1 MREQQRLFIK
11 QATLTITLL
20 NDMYHKINFLK
31 FKKLIPIALIFL
43 VSNQAHAEGIFKH
56 SPISFQIKETITGNV
71 KDQEGS
77 AIEGAKITVV
87 ETGETTTTDASG
99 NFTVSAN
106 TGQTLSIS
114 YEGYATQ
121 TIRISGTSVSVNLKS
136 KKEAASIEE
145 VTLVGYGSQKKSDV
159 TGAIS
164 QLKAA
169 NFKEGMNISVDNLMQ
184 GKVAGVRIVQTSGEP
199 GAGVNV
205 SIRGIGSIRSGST
218 PLFVV
223 DGVPLNN
230 DPVSSSS
237 PDFGLGNTA
246 AKNPLNFL
254 NTSDIESITVL
265 KDASAAAIYGARGS
279 NGVVLVTTKRGKK
292 GEPLFTYDTYLGF
305 SSVIKKLDLLTADE
319 YRAAG
324 IDKSY
329 DHGGNTDWQDE
340 IYRNAVSSNHS
351 VSFSKATDTGSYF
364 ASLSHMD
371 QDGIVLNSSFKRTT
385 ARINAEESFL
395 DDKRLKVKVNLTASD
410 IRETGIPNGG
420 TAGSDGQL
428 IIHALMANPT
438 RSVYDENGN
447 YTNFNMNA
455 HYNPLYLLSV
465 YQDKTNTFRVL
476 GNTEATLRILPGL
489 NYKFNLGID
498 RSLSERNTTMFP
510 NITDRSPKGIYSQA
524 NLDTYNILLEHYL
537 TYDFSLGRH
546 NFNWLAGFSY
556 QKFKATATY
565 WGVRN
570 FLAQGAGIPPEI
582 NPGYSGDVF
591 VPQPGTDQENELQS
605 YFGRV
610 NYNFDKKY
618 FLTASLRADG
628 STRFGDNNKYG
639 YFPSVA
645 VGWTISNENFLK
657 GNSIINELK
666 LRASWGQTGNQ
677 EVQNKITKQ
686 SYLLSQSAGYYL
698 YDNLNLING
707 VTVVRTPFPDLKWE
721 TVEQTNIGLD
731 FSLWKNKVYGSLEYY
746 NKSTKDA
753 ILRISSPALSPTPMI
768 WRNSD
773 GTIINKG
780 FEFSIGSEI
789 IKNENFTW
797 NLDVNGATVHN
808 EVKGL
813 PVSEIY
819 SGSVSGPGLSG
830 VTANIYKNGYQA
842 GSFYMYHYLGID
854 ANGKYIYEDV
864 DGDGTIG
871 QKDKKIFEGPIPK
884 FTFGINSYM
893 KYKKFDFSFSFI
905 GQTGGYLVN
914 NTALDLSINNLA
926 SDRNVLKNFYDSGA
940 SFTNQPQLSSL
951 YLEKSDFIRLNNVRL
966 GYTFDINQLK
976 FLKSINLYVS
986 AQNLLTITS
995 YTGYDPLVDTNKQ
1008 VDGNQSLGID
1018 YTTYPSA
1025 KTFILGA
1032 TVKF

>member
-1 MREQQRLFIK
+1 
-11 QATLTITLL
+11 
-20 NDMYHKINFLK
+20 MYHKINFFKL
-31 FKKLIPIALIFL
+31 KKLIPIALIFL
-43 VSNQAHAEGIFKH
+43 VANQADAKGFT
-56 SPISFQIKETITGNV
+56 SNYPVFSQVNETISGNV
-71 KDQEGS
+71 TDQTGS
-77 AIEGAKITVV
+77 VIEGAKVTVI
-87 ETGETTTTDASG
+87 ETGETATTDASG
-99 NFTVSAN
+99 NFTISAN
-106 TGQTLSIS
+106 IGQTLSIS
-114 YEGYATQ
+114 YDGYGIQ
-121 TIRISGTSVSVNLKS
+121 TMRISSTSIAVKLQS
-136 KKEAASIEE
+136 KKEATSIEE
-145 VTLVGYGSQKKSDV
+145 VTLVGYGSQKKSDL
-159 TGAIS
+159 TGAVS
-164 QLKAA
+164 QLKAE

-184 GKVAGVRIVQTSGEP
+184 GKIAGVRIVQSSGEP

-223 DGVPLNN
+223 DGIPLNN
-230 DPVSSSS
+230 DPVSAQS
-237 PDFGLGNTA
+237 PNVGLGNTT

-292 GEPLFTYDTYLGF
+292 GEPMFTYDTYLGF
-305 SSVIKKLDLLTADE
+305 SSVIKKLDLMTADE

-351 VSFSKATDTGSYF
+351 VSFSRATDTGNYF

-385 ARINAEESFL
+385 ARLNAEESFF
-395 DDKRLKVKVNLTASD
+395 DNKRLKVKLNLTASD

-420 TAGSDGQL
+420 NAGSDGQL

-438 RSVYDENGN
+438 RSVYDQNGN

-465 YQDKTNTFRVL
+465 YEDKTNTFRVL

-489 NYKFNLGID
+489 NYKFNLGVD

-524 NLDTYNILLEHYL
+524 NLDSYNILLEHYL
-537 TYDFSLGRH
+537 TYDLSLDRH
-546 NFNWLAGFSY
+546 NFSILGGFSY

-565 WGVRN
+565 LGVRN
-570 FLAQGAGIPPEI
+570 FVNQGVGISPEI

-591 VPQPGTDQENELQS
+591 IPQPGTSQENELQS

-610 NYNFDKKY
+610 NYNFNKKY

-657 GNSIINELK
+657 GASFINELK
-666 LRASWGQTGNQ
+666 LRGSWGETGNQ
-677 EVQNKITKQ
+677 EVLNKITKA
-686 SYLLSQSAGYYL
+686 SYLLSQNAGYYL

-707 VTVVRTPFPDLKWE
+707 VQVVRTPNPNLKWE
-721 TVEQTNIGLD
+721 IVAQTNIGLD
-731 FSLWKNKVYGSLEYY
+731 FSLFRNKLYGSLEYY
-746 NKSTKDA
+746 NKTTKNPILYIPST
-753 ILRISSPALSPTPMI
+753 PLSPTDFV
-768 WRNSD
+768 WLNAD
-773 GTIINKG
+773 GKIVNKG
-780 FEFSIGSEI
+780 FEFSLGSEI

-797 NLDVNGATVHN
+797 NLDINGATVN
-808 EVKGL
+808 NVVKDL
-813 PVSEIY
+813 PVSGIN
-819 SGSVSGPGLSG
+819 SGEVSGPGLSG
-830 VTANIYKNGYQA
+830 VTANIYRNGYEA
-842 GSFYMYHYLGID
+842 GSFYMYNYLGID
-854 ANGKYIYEDV
+854 ANGKYIYEDLN
-864 DGDGTIG
+864 GDGKI
-871 QKDKKIFEGPIPK
+871 DPNDRKIFEGAIPN

-893 KYKKFDFSFSFI
+893 KYKKFDFAFSFI

-914 NTALDLSINNLA
+914 NTALDLNINNLA
-926 SDRNVLKNFYDSGA
+926 SDRNVLKKYYDSGA
-940 SFTNQPQLSSL
+940 SFANQPQLSSL
-951 YLEKSDFIRLNNVRL
+951 YLEKSDFIRLSNVRL
-966 GYTFDINQLK
+966 GYTFDMNQLK

-986 AQNLLTITS
+986 AQNLFTLTS
-995 YTGYDPLVDTNKQ
+995 YSGYDPLVDTNKQ
-1008 VDGNQSLGID
+1008 VQGNQSLGID

-1032 TVKF
+1032 TIKF

>member
-1 MREQQRLFIK
+1 
-11 QATLTITLL
+11 
-20 NDMYHKINFLK
+20 MYHKINFFK

-43 VSNQAHAEGIFKH
+43 VANQAHAEGFSKH
-56 SPISFQIKETITGNV
+56 SPISFQVKEPITGSV

-87 ETGETTTTDASG
+87 ETGETATTDASG
-99 NFTVSAN
+99 NFTISAN
-106 TGQTLSIS
+106 IGQALSIS
-114 YEGYATQ
+114 YEGYTTQ
-121 TIRISGTSVSVNLKS
+121 ILKISGSSVSVSLKS
-136 KKEAASIEE
+136 KKGATSIEE

-230 DPVSSSS
+230 DPVSASS

-476 GNTEATLRILPGL
+476 GNTEATLRIIPGL

-524 NLDTYNILLEHYL
+524 NLDAYNILLEHYL

-591 VPQPGTDQENELQS
+591 IPQPGTDQENELQS

-657 GNSIINELK
+657 GNPVINELK

-677 EVQNKITKQ
+677 EVQNKITKP
-686 SYLLSQSAGYYL
+686 SYSLAASAGYYL

-707 VTVVRTPFPDLKWE
+707 VLINRTAYPDLKWE
-721 TVEQTNIGLD
+721 TVEQSNIGLD
-731 FSLWKNKVYGSLEYY
+731 FSLLKNKLYGSLEYY

-753 ILRISSPALSPTPMI
+753 ILRIPSPVLSPTPMI

-773 GTIINKG
+773 GTIKNKG
-780 FEFSIGSEI
+780 IEFSLGYEI

-797 NLDVNGATVHN
+797 NLDVNGATVN
-808 EVKGL
+808 NKITGL

-830 VTANIYKNGYQA
+830 VTANVYKNGYQA

-914 NTALDLSINNLA
+914 NTALDLNINNLA

-995 YTGYDPLVDTNKQ
+995 YTGYDPLVDTSKQ
-1008 VDGNQSLGID
+1008 VEGNQSLGID

>member
-1 MREQQRLFIK
+1 
-11 QATLTITLL
+11 
-20 NDMYHKINFLK
+20 MYHKIKFFK

-43 VSNQAHAEGIFKH
+43 VANQVHAEGFSSH
-56 SPISFQIKETITGNV
+56 SPTSFQIKETITG
-71 KDQEGS
+71 KITDQDGS
-77 AIEGAKITVV
+77 AIEGAKITIG
-87 ETGETTTTDASG
+87 ETGETAITDASG
-99 NFTVSAN
+99 NFTISAN
-106 TGQTLSIS
+106 IGQTLSIS
-114 YEGYATQ
+114 YDGYTTQ
-121 TIRISGTSVSVNLKS
+121 IVKISGTSVSVSLKS
-136 KKEAASIEE
+136 KKDATSIEE
-145 VTLVGYGSQKKSDV
+145 VTLVGYGSQKKSDL

-164 QLKAA
+164 QLKAE
-169 NFKEGMNISVDNLMQ
+169 NFKEGMNVSVDNLMQ

-230 DPVSSSS
+230 DPVSAGS
-237 PDFGLGNTA
+237 PNVGLGNTT

-292 GEPLFTYDTYLGF
+292 GDPIFTYDTYLGF
-305 SSVIKKLDLLTADE
+305 SSVIKKLDLMTADE

-351 VSFSKATDTGSYF
+351 VSFSKATETGNYF

-385 ARINAEESFL
+385 ARLNAEESFL
-395 DDKRLKVKVNLTASD
+395 DNKRLKIKLNLTASD
-410 IRETGIPNGG
+410 IDETGIPNGG
-420 TAGSDGQL
+420 NAGSDGQL

-438 RSVYDENGN
+438 RSVYDANGN

-476 GNTEATLRILPGL
+476 GNTEATFRILPGL
-489 NYKFNLGID
+489 NYKFNLGVD

-524 NLDTYNILLEHYL
+524 NLDAYNILLEHYL
-537 TYDFSLGRH
+537 TYDFSLKRN
-546 NFNWLAGFSY
+546 NFSLLGGFSY

-565 WGVRN
+565 LGVRN
-570 FLAQGAGIPPEI
+570 FVDQGAGITPEI

-591 VPQPGTDQENELQS
+591 IPQPGTAQENELQS

-618 FLTASLRADG
+618 FFTASLRADG

-639 YFPSVA
+639 YFPSAA

-657 GNSIINELK
+657 GNPIINELK
-666 LRASWGQTGNQ
+666 LRGSWGQTGNQ
-677 EVQNKITKQ
+677 EVPNKITKA
-686 SYLLSQSAGYYL
+686 SYLLSQSSGYYL

-707 VTVVRTPFPDLKWE
+707 VTVIRTAFPDLKWE
-721 TVEQTNIGLD
+721 TVEQSNIGLD
-731 FSLWKNKVYGSLEYY
+731 FSLWKNRLYGSLEYY
-746 NKSTKDA
+746 NKATKNA
-753 ILRISSPALSPTPMI
+753 ILYIPAPVLSPTTYMYK
-768 WRNSD
+768 NSD
-773 GTIINKG
+773 GRIVNKG
-780 FEFSIGSEI
+780 FEFSLGSEI
-789 IKNENFTW
+789 IRNENFTW
-797 NLDVNGATVHN
+797 NLDVNGATVN
-808 EVKGL
+808 NKIKDLTVT
-813 PVSEIY
+813 EIY
-819 SGSVSGPGLSG
+819 SGEVSGPGLSG

-842 GSFYMYHYLGID
+842 GSFYMLNYLGVD

-893 KYKKFDFSFSFI
+893 KYKKFDFAFSFI

-914 NTALDLSINNLA
+914 NTALDLNINNLA
-926 SDRNVLKNFYDSGA
+926 SDRNVLKKYYDSGA
-940 SFTNQPQLSSL
+940 NFNNQPQLSSL

-966 GYTFDINQLK
+966 GYTFDMNQLK

-995 YTGYDPLVDTNKQ
+995 YSGYDPLVDTSKQ
-1008 VDGNQSLGID
+1008 VGGNQSLGID

>member
-1 MREQQRLFIK
+1 M
-11 QATLTITLL
+11 
-20 NDMYHKINFLK
+20 
-31 FKKLIPIALIFL
+31 
-43 VSNQAHAEGIFKH
+43 VSGKVTDQNG
-56 SPISFQIKETITGNV
+56 SPV
-71 KDQEGS
+71 
-77 AIEGAKITVV
+77 EGAKITVE
-87 ETGETTTTDASG
+87 ETGETVYTDASG
-99 NFTVSAN
+99 NFSISAGI
-106 TGQTLSIS
+106 GQTISIS
-114 YEGYATQ
+114 YDGYGTQ
-121 TIRISGTSVSVNLKS
+121 TLKISGTSVSVQLEI
-136 KKEAASIEE
+136 KKESTSIDE

-159 TGAIS
+159 TGAVS
-164 QLKAA
+164 QLKAE

-184 GKVAGVRIVQTSGEP
+184 GKIAGVRIVQSSGEP

-223 DGVPLNN
+223 DGIPLNN
-230 DPVSSSS
+230 DPVSAQS
-237 PDFGLGNTA
+237 PNVGLGNTA

-292 GEPLFTYDTYLGF
+292 GEPMFTYDTYLGF
-305 SSVIKKLDLLTADE
+305 SSVIKKLELMTADQ
-319 YRAAG
+319 YKAAG

-329 DHGGNTDWQDE
+329 DHGGSTDWQDE

-351 VSFSKATDTGSYF
+351 VSFSKATETGNYF

-385 ARINAEESFL
+385 ARLNAEESFF
-395 DDKRLKVKVNLTASD
+395 DNKRLKIKLNLTASD

-420 TAGSDGQL
+420 NAGSDGQL

-438 RSVYDENGN
+438 RSVYDQNGN

-465 YQDKTNTFRVL
+465 YEDKTNTFRVL

-489 NYKFNLGID
+489 NYKFNLGVD

-510 NITDRSPKGIYSQA
+510 NITDRSPKGLYSQA
-524 NLDTYNILLEHYL
+524 HMDSYNILLEHYL
-537 TYDFSLGRH
+537 TYDLSLNRH
-546 NFNWLAGFSY
+546 NFSILGGFSY
-556 QKFKATATY
+556 QKFKADATY
-565 WGVRN
+565 LGVRN
-570 FLAQGAGIPPEI
+570 FVNQGTGISPEI

-591 VPQPGTDQENELQS
+591 IPQPGTSQENELQS

-639 YFPSVA
+639 YFPSAA
-645 VGWTISNENFLK
+645 VGWTVSKENFLK
-657 GNSIINELK
+657 DISWINELK
-666 LRASWGQTGNQ
+666 IRGSWGETGNQ
-677 EVQNKITKQ
+677 EVLNKITKA

-707 VTVVRTPFPDLKWE
+707 VQVVRTPNPNLKWE
-721 TVEQTNIGLD
+721 VVAQTNIGLD
-731 FSLWKNKVYGSLEYY
+731 FSLFSNKVYGSLEYY
-746 NKSTKDA
+746 NKTTKNPILFIPST
-753 ILRISSPALSPTPMI
+753 PLSPTDFV
-768 WRNSD
+768 WLNAD
-773 GTIINKG
+773 GKIRNKG
-780 FEFSIGSEI
+780 IEFSLGTEI
-789 IKNENFTW
+789 IKNGNFTW
-797 NLDVNGATVHN
+797 NLDINGATVHN
-808 EVKGL
+808 VVKDL
-813 PVSEIY
+813 PVSGIN
-819 SGSVSGPGLSG
+819 SGEVSGPGLSG
-830 VTANIYKNGYQA
+830 VTANIYKNGYEA
-842 GSFYMYHYLGID
+842 GSFYMYNYLGID

-864 DGDGTIG
+864 NGDGKI
-871 QKDKKIFEGPIPK
+871 DANDRKIFKGAIPD

-893 KYKKFDFSFSFI
+893 KYRKFDFAFSLI

-914 NTALDLSINNLA
+914 NTALDLNINNLA
-926 SDRNVLKNFYDSGA
+926 SDRNVLKKYYDSGA
-940 SFTNQPQLSSL
+940 SFANQPQLSSL
-951 YLEKSDFIRLNNVRL
+951 YLEKSDFIRLSNIRL
-966 GYTFDINQLK
+966 GYTFDISQLK

-995 YTGYDPLVDTNKQ
+995 YSGYDPIVDTNKQ
-1008 VDGNQSLGID
+1008 VQGNQSLGID

>member
-1 MREQQRLFIK
+1 
-11 QATLTITLL
+11 
-20 NDMYHKINFLK
+20 MYYKINFFK
-31 FKKLIPIALIFL
+31 FKKLIPIALVFL
-43 VSNQAHAEGIFKH
+43 VAHQAHAEEFLTDY
-56 SPISFQIKETITGNV
+56 SVSSRMNETITGTV
-71 KDQEGS
+71 TDQEG
-77 AIEGAKITVV
+77 AVIEGAKITVV
-87 ETGETTTTDASG
+87 ETGATATTDASG
-99 NFTVSAN
+99 NFSISAAV
-106 TGQTLSIS
+106 GQTLSIS
-114 YEGYATQ
+114 YDGYAVQ
-121 TIRISGTSVSVNLKS
+121 TVKISSTSVSLQLHS
-136 KKEAASIEE
+136 KKEATSIEE
-145 VTLVGYGSQKKSDV
+145 VTLVGYGSQKKSDL

-164 QLKAA
+164 QLKAE

-184 GKVAGVRIVQTSGEP
+184 GKIAGVRIVQSSGEP

-223 DGVPLNN
+223 DDVPLNN
-230 DPVSSSS
+230 DAVSAQS
-237 PDFGLGNTA
+237 PDVGLGNTA

-279 NGVVLVTTKRGKK
+279 NGVVLVTTKRGKR
-292 GEPLFTYDTYLGF
+292 GEPMFTYDTYLGF

-319 YRAAG
+319 YRGAG
-324 IDKSY
+324 INKLY

-351 VSFSKATDTGSYF
+351 VSFSKAMETGNYF
-364 ASLSHMD
+364 ASISHMD

-385 ARINAEESFL
+385 ARLNAEESFF
-395 DDKRLKVKVNLTASD
+395 DNKRLKVKVNLTASD
-410 IRETGIPNGG
+410 IKETGIPNGG

-465 YQDKTNTFRVL
+465 YNDKTNTFRVL

-510 NITDRSPKGIYSQA
+510 NLTDRSPKGIYSQA
-524 NLDTYNILLEHYL
+524 NLDSYNILLEHYL
-537 TYDFSLGRH
+537 TYDFSLSRH
-546 NFNWLAGFSY
+546 NFNLLGGFSY

-565 WGVRN
+565 LGVRN
-570 FLAQGAGIPPEI
+570 FLAQGAGIAPEV

-591 VPQPGTDQENELQS
+591 IPQPGTNQENELQS

-639 YFPSVA
+639 YFPSLA
-645 VGWTISNENFLK
+645 VGWTISNENFLRD
-657 GNSIINELK
+657 SPIINELK
-666 LRASWGQTGNQ
+666 LRVSWGQTGNQ
-677 EVQNKITKQ
+677 EVPNKITQ
-686 SYLLSQSAGYYL
+686 ASSSLTQAAGYYL

-707 VTVVRTPFPDLKWE
+707 VSINRTVNPDLKWE
-721 TVEQTNIGLD
+721 VVEQTNIGAD
-731 FSLWKNKVYGSLEYY
+731 FSVLRNKLYGSLEYY
-746 NKSTKDA
+746 HKTTKDP
-753 ILRISSPALSPTPMI
+753 ILNIPSRPLSPTSTVWKNVDAQI
-768 WRNSD
+768 V
-773 GTIINKG
+773 NKG
-780 FEFSIGSEI
+780 FEFSLGSEI
-789 IKNENFTW
+789 IRNENFTW
-797 NLDVNGATVHN
+797 NFDVNGATVN
-808 EVKGL
+808 NVVKDL
-813 PVSEIY
+813 PVSAIY
-819 SGSVSGPGLSG
+819 SGEVSGPGLSG
-830 VTANIYKNGYQA
+830 VTANIYKNGYEA
-842 GSFYMYHYLGID
+842 GSFYMYNYLGVD
-854 ANGKYIYEDV
+854 ANGKYMYEDINS
-864 DGDGTIG
+864 DGRID
-871 QKDKKIFEGPIPK
+871 QNDRKIFEGAIPN

-914 NTALDLSINNLA
+914 NTALDLNINNLA

-966 GYTFDINQLK
+966 GYNFDMSQLK

-986 AQNLLTITS
+986 AQNVLTITNYS
-995 YTGYDPLVDTNKQ
+995 GYDPLVDTNKQ
-1008 VDGNQSLGID
+1008 VGGNQSLGID

>member
-1 MREQQRLFIK
+1 
-11 QATLTITLL
+11 
-20 NDMYHKINFLK
+20 MYHKINFFK

-43 VSNQAHAEGIFKH
+43 VAHQADAKGFTSNYPVFSQVN
-56 SPISFQIKETITGNV
+56 ETISGNV
-71 KDQEGS
+71 TDQNGS
-77 AIEGAKITVV
+77 AIEGAKVTVV
-87 ETGETTTTDASG
+87 ETGDTVSTDALG
-99 NFTVSAN
+99 NFSISAGI
-106 TGQTLSIS
+106 GQTLSIS
-114 YEGYATQ
+114 YDGYGMQ
-121 TIRISGTSVSVNLKS
+121 MVKISGTSVSVKLES
-136 KKEAASIEE
+136 KKGSTSIEE

-159 TGAIS
+159 TGAVS
-164 QLKAA
+164 QLKAE

-184 GKVAGVRIVQTSGEP
+184 GKIAGVRIVQTSGEP

-223 DGVPLNN
+223 DGIPLNN
-230 DPVSSSS
+230 DPVSAQS
-237 PDFGLGNTA
+237 PNVGLGNTT

-292 GEPLFTYDTYLGF
+292 GEPMFTYDTYLGF
-305 SSVIKKLDLLTADE
+305 SSVIKKLDLMTADE

-351 VSFSKATDTGSYF
+351 VSFSKATETGNYF

-385 ARINAEESFL
+385 ARLNAEESFF
-395 DDKRLKVKVNLTASD
+395 DNKRLKVKLSLTASD

-420 TAGSDGQL
+420 NAGSDGQL

-438 RSVYDENGN
+438 RSVYDQNGN

-465 YQDKTNTFRVL
+465 YEDKTNTFRVL

-489 NYKFNLGID
+489 NYKFNLGVD

-524 NLDTYNILLEHYL
+524 NLDSYNILLEHYL
-537 TYDFSLGRH
+537 TYDLSLNRNNFSVLG
-546 NFNWLAGFSY
+546 GFSY

-565 WGVRN
+565 LGVRN
-570 FLAQGAGIPPEI
+570 FVNQGAGISPEI

-591 VPQPGTDQENELQS
+591 IPQPGTSQENELQS

-645 VGWTISNENFLK
+645 VGWTISKENFLK
-657 GNSIINELK
+657 DVSFINELK
-666 LRASWGQTGNQ
+666 LRGSWGETGNQ
-677 EVQNKITKQ
+677 EVLNKITKA

-707 VTVVRTPFPDLKWE
+707 VQVVRTPNPNLKWE
-721 TVEQTNIGLD
+721 VVAQTNFGLD
-731 FSLWKNKVYGSLEYY
+731 FSLFRNKLYGSLEYY
-746 NKSTKDA
+746 NKTTKNPILFIPST
-753 ILRISSPALSPTPMI
+753 PLSPTDFV
-768 WRNSD
+768 WLNAD
-773 GTIINKG
+773 GKIVNKG
-780 FEFSIGSEI
+780 VEFSLGAEI

-797 NLDVNGATVHN
+797 NLDFNGATVN
-808 EVKGL
+808 NVVKDL
-813 PVSEIY
+813 PVSGIN
-819 SGSVSGPGLSG
+819 SGEVSGPGLSG
-830 VTANIYKNGYQA
+830 VTANIYRNGYEA
-842 GSFYMYHYLGID
+842 GSFYMYNYLGID
-854 ANGKYIYEDV
+854 ANGKYIYEDLN
-864 DGDGTIG
+864 GDGKID
-871 QKDKKIFEGPIPK
+871 QNDRKIFEGAIPN

-893 KYKKFDFSFSFI
+893 KYKKFDFAFSFI

-914 NTALDLSINNLA
+914 NTALDLNINNLA
-926 SDRNVLKNFYDSGA
+926 SDRNVLKKYYDSGA
-940 SFTNQPQLSSL
+940 SFANQPQLSSL
-951 YLEKSDFIRLNNVRL
+951 YLEKSDFIRLSNVRL
-966 GYTFDINQLK
+966 GYTFDMNQLK

-986 AQNLLTITS
+986 AQNLFTITS
-995 YTGYDPLVDTNKQ
+995 YSGYDPLVDTNKQ
-1008 VDGNQSLGID
+1008 VQGNQSLGID

-1032 TVKF
+1032 TIKF